1 MGLSP
6 FLLGARLAEGDRSS
20 KLAPKDPVKV
30 VTDRLLDGYDEMS
43 DWLKRSFK
51 SIRYLHGHQWDE
63 MSAYASKNRLSVTA
77 NIIKRDIE
85 SMRARIL
92 DADPV
97 MDTHG
102 RGAEDFQLGDLWSD
116 LIRWSEDW
124 TGQWHDSCREVRERI
139 VDRFF
144 SVGQGYEKVGWN
156 DSEEAGLGM
165 VVSEDVDHGHLVW
178 DPDAKSAQK
187 RDARWVT
194 QFEPARIIDLDEEF
208 PKFAGQFVQDYPDL
222 LMSGGNQANLSDY
235 RISMGQQR
243 PDDASRTDQRKCFRI
258 EQWEK
263 RISWDHRYFLDG
275 QPAVMRQDG
284 EEVPLARGAFLKM
297 AAREQEQYRE
307 VKVRRPE
314 LWVTLVCG
322 GVKVKEEMSVFDES
336 NGGHGEFPF
345 GFYSNVWDPNQ
356 SHAHGEI
363 EYLMGLQDVYNQ
375 ALSRY
380 LESLFISVQQALFY
394 YEGSMASG
402 EEAKLD
408 LIGKRPM
415 QRIKLYPGQQ
425 LPQWAGANPIA
436 AQLFQQAIPFIGEL
450 HSRVSSIQDVNRAAP
465 QYNLSGK
472 AVRALQ
478 SEADL
483 PQVIARLHIESGMRQ
498 ATMLRI
504 AVIQQMMRGSRLV
517 RITPKAEKAGYSLF
531 LGQDKDGVKGQFGLS
546 EETAKQQLSEGEF
559 DLPTGYMKDRQGNRG
574 KVLEINDTSIRKFDL
589 RLRLDSGR
597 QANKEER
604 LQLAEK
610 YLQFLAPALGPE
622 ALKQLA
628 LWTARLQEVPDVA
641 GLEEGLDKGSQADD
655 ALQQLEQIQKETGMG
670 LEELAQAAMAYKA
683 LAEQAGKEEPPLV
696 APPAI
701 APAPPGGASV
711 IPPQP
716 SAPPAPTGA
725 GAPLAGA
732 IGA

>member
-1 MGLSP
+1 MP
-6 FLLGARLAEGDRSS
+6 EGARSS
-20 KLAPKDPVKV
+20 KQAPKDPVRV
-30 VTDRLLDGYDEMS
+30 IIDRLLDGYDEMS
-43 DWLKRSFK
+43 EWLKRAYK

-63 MSAYASKNRLSVTA
+63 MSAYAPKNRLSVTA
-77 NIIKRDIE
+77 NVIKGDVE

-97 MDTHG
+97 IDTHG

-124 TGQWHDSCREVRERI
+124 TGQWADSCRDVRERI

-165 VVSEDVDHGHLVW
+165 VVSEDVDHGHLIW
-178 DPDAKSAQK
+178 DPDSKSTQR
-187 RDARWVT
+187 RDAKYVI
-194 QFEPARIIDLDEEF
+194 QFEPQLITDADEEF
-208 PKFAGQFVQDYPDL
+208 PQFSGQFTADYPNL
-222 LMSGGNQANLSDY
+222 LMVGTDQSILGDY
-235 RISMGQQR
+235 RISVSRQQ
-243 PDDASRTDQRKCFRI
+243 PTDSSRTDRRQCFRI

-263 RISWDHRYFLDG
+263 RTIWEHVYFIDG
-275 QPAVMRQDG
+275 KPAVMREDS
-284 EEVPLARGAFLKM
+284 EEVPLSRAAYLKM
-297 AAREQEQYRE
+297 SSREQERYRE
-307 VKVRRPE
+307 VKIRKPE
-314 LWVTLVCG
+314 LWSTLVVG
-322 GVKVKEEMSVFDES
+322 GVKVKEELSVFDES
-336 NGGHGEFPF
+336 NGGHGEYPYAW
-345 GFYSNVWDPNQ
+345 YSNVWDPTQ
-356 SHAHGEI
+356 THAHGEV
-363 EYLMGLQDVYNQ
+363 EYLMGLQDVINQ
-375 ALSRY
+375 SVSRY

-394 YEGSMASG
+394 FEGSMASG

-425 LPQWAGANPIA
+425 IPAWAGANPVA
-436 AQLFQQAIPFIGEL
+436 AQLFQQAIPFITDL
-450 HSRVSSIQDVNRAAP
+450 KDKVSRISDVNRGASR
-465 QYNLSGK
+465 YDMSGK
-472 AVRALQ
+472 AIRALQ

-531 LGQDKDGVKGQFGLS
+531 LGQEEAGVRAQFGLS
-546 EETAKQQLSEGEF
+546 EETAKKQLPQGEF
-559 DLPTGYMKDRQGNRG
+559 ELPTGFLKDRNQNRG
-574 KVLEINDTSIRKFDL
+574 KVLEINDQSIRKFDL

-604 LQLAEK
+604 LALAEK

-641 GLEEGLDKGSQADD
+641 GLEEGLEKGSQADD
-655 ALQQLEQIQKETGMG
+655 ALRELQQILKETGMA
-670 LEELAQAAMAYKA
+670 LPELAQAAMAYKA
-683 LAEQAGKEEPPLV
+683 LAEQAGQGQTQPA

-701 APAPPGGASV
+701 PPGPPGPAPQPPIPVPPGPAGAPAPMPM
-711 IPPQP
+711 
-716 SAPPAPTGA
+716 SAPVGATAPGA
-725 GAPLAGA
+725 
-732 IGA
+732 